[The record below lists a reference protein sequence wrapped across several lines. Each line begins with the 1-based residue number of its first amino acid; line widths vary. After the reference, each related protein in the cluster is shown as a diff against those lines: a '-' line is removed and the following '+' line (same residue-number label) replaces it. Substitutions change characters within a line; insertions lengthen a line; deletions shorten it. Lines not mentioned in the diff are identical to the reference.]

1 MKKLVSVIL
10 LACMMNFSPIQV
22 KPVHAGAIWDFLWE
36 MGKNAVV
43 DYAKQKATEF
53 ILDAAMNAFSD
64 SSSNSDSS
72 YYSRRIVADAVNV
85 REEADKNSRALT
97 QLTYGQPL
105 HVHET
110 TGPNMKW
117 SLIETSDGTRG
128 WVSSDYIAPLEGKG
142 IPVTT
147 TTRINLRMSPEAK
160 SSWNVIGQLEKGTE
174 VLMIRRWAVKNTLWF
189 YVQTP
194 SGITG
199 WLSSKL
205 R

>member
-1 MKKLVSVIL
+1 MKKLISVVL
-10 LACMMNFSPIQV
+10 LACMLNLSHVAQV
-22 KPVHAGAIWDFLWE
+22 KPAHAGGLWDFLWE
-36 MGKNAVV
+36 MGKNVAI
-43 DYAKQKATEF
+43 DYAKQKAAEF
-53 ILDAAMNAFSD
+53 IWDAAMNAFSD
-64 SSSNSDSS
+64 NSDSS
-72 YYSRRIVADAVNV
+72 YYNRRIVADVVNV
-85 REEADKNSRALT
+85 REEADKKSRALT

-117 SLIETSDGTRG
+117 SLIETSDGTKG

-142 IPVTT
+142 IPVKTT
-147 TTRINLRMSPEAK
+147 VRVNLRMSPEAR

-174 VLMIRRWAVKNTLWF
+174 VLMMRRWTVKEKMWF

-199 WLSSKL
+199 WLSSKYVE
-205 R
+205 